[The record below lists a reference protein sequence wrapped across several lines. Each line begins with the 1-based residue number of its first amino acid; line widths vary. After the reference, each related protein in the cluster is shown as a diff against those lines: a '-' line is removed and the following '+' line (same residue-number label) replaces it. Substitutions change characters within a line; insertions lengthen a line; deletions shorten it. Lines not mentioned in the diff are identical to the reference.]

1 MFQKML
7 WLIGFGVTADEILRV
22 DLSEKLMSVQKI
34 PKSFYFKG

>member
-1 MFQKML
+1 ML

-22 DLSEKLMSVQKI
+22 DLSEILMSVQKI